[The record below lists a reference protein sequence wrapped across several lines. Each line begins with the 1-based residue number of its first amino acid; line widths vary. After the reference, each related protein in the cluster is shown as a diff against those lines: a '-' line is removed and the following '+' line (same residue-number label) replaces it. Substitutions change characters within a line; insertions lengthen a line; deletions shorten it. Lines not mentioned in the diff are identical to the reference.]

1 MKNGFV
7 YVGTEAMID
16 IVLSN
21 YEHYLRKK
29 LEKARP
35 AVQDLIIEDVE
46 NQFSSFL
53 ISTIKQ
59 IN

>member
-1 MKNGFV
+1 ML
-7 YVGTEAMID
+7 D

-35 AVQDLIIEDVE
+35 VVQDLIVEDV
-46 NQFSSFL
+46 
-53 ISTIKQ
+53 
-59 IN
+59 